1 MKMRM
6 GGFLLPSASASIDTF
21 ERGFAG
27 QNPNHYQRALKDCG
41 RIVRQLEDLG
51 FDFVAFSEH
60 HFHLEGLEL
69 SNNPVMLGAWAAMQT
84 SRILIGQMGNVLPAR
99 NPLLLAEDLAMLD
112 HFSEGRMIAGF
123 ARGYQARHVATIGQ
137 KYNAYST
144 AKNDPEYAEHDR
156 TNRELFVEHYDIVR
170 KAWGQRLFRHE
181 GKHWQLPPP
190 GVHWDHPAT
199 KDMAPGMVGANGEL
213 DQIGIAP
220 QTLQD
225 PDSIE
230 VFIPFT
236 MSPETIEWSA
246 REGVKPVIFSPIE
259 EIVRGCLDLYQ
270 NAARDAGRDLAWGK
284 GVGHFRDIVVADTEA
299 EAHHIQE
306 NGLGYIWTRWHD
318 WFGFNEALRRPGEE
332 GALPNTAAFVRER
345 GYSLCGTVDQVTR
358 QLEHMIETLQPEL
371 IVPWIAAGPT
381 DTDALLRSNELLVEK
396 VLPLLGIELEQTRP
410 VLRAEFNGVTWR
422 GADSDPAA
430 EHRSIRDGGQNR

>member
-1 MKMRM
+1 MKIRM
-6 GGFLLPSASASIDTF
+6 GGFLLPSASAPVAAF
-21 ERGFAG
+21 EQGFAG
-27 QNPNHYQRALKDCG
+27 QNPNFYQQALRDNG

-84 SRILIGQMGNVLPAR
+84 KRIRIGQMGNVLPAR

-156 TNRELFVEHYDIVR
+156 INRELFVENYDIIR
-170 KAWGQRLFRHE
+170 KAWGQRLFKHA
-181 GKHWQLPPP
+181 GDHWQLPPT
-190 GVHWDHPAT
+190 GITWDHTAT
-199 KDMAPGMVGANGEL
+199 RDMAPGMVGDDGQLA
-213 DQIGIAP
+213 QIGIAP

-225 PDSIE
+225 PESIE

-246 REGVKPVIFSPIE
+246 QVGVKPVIFSPIE
-259 EIVRGCLDLYQ
+259 EVVSGCLDLFHD
-270 NAARDAGRDLAWGK
+270 AARGAGRDLAWGA
-284 GVGHFRDIVVADTEA
+284 GVGHFRDIVIADTEA

-318 WFGFNEALRRPGEE
+318 WFGFNEALRRPGEQ
-332 GALPNTAAFVRER
+332 GQLPNTAEFVRDR

-358 QLEHMIETLQPEL
+358 MLEKMLEQLKPEL

-381 DTDALLRSNELLVEK
+381 DIDALLKSNELLVEK
-396 VLPLLGIELEQTRP
+396 VLPNLGVELVQTEP
-410 VLRAEFNGVTWR
+410 TLRREFDGKKWR
-422 GADSDPAA
+422 S
-430 EHRSIRDGGQNR
+430 

>member
-6 GGFLLPSASASIDTF
+6 GGFLLPSASAPRDAF
-21 ERGFAG
+21 ERGYAG
-27 QNPNHYQRALKDCG
+27 QDPNNYQRALKDCG

-84 SRILIGQMGNVLPAR
+84 ERIRIGQMGNVLPAR

-144 AKNDPEYAEHDR
+144 SKNDPEYAEHDR

-181 GKHWQLPPP
+181 GTHWQLPPD
-190 GVHWDHPAT
+190 GIHWNHPAT
-199 KDMAPGMVGANGEL
+199 KDMAPGMVGADGNL

-225 PDSIE
+225 PESIE

-259 EIVRGCLDLYQ
+259 EIVRSCLDLYRD
-270 NAARDAGRDLAWGK
+270 AARGAGRDLEWGE
-284 GVGHFRDIVVADTEA
+284 GVGHFRDIVIADTEA

-332 GALPNTAAFVRER
+332 GDLPNTAAFVRDR
-345 GYSLCGTVDQVTR
+345 GYSMCGTVDQVTR
-358 QLEHMIETLQPEL
+358 QMEHMLETLKPEL

-381 DTDALLRSNELLVEK
+381 DTDALLKSNELLVEK
-396 VLPLLGIELEQTRP
+396 VLPKLGVELIQTTP
-410 VLRAEFNGVTWR
+410 VLHKDFNGERWR
-422 GADSDPAA
+422 HGDIDGTTTQRRSADS
-430 EHRSIRDGGQNR
+430 GG